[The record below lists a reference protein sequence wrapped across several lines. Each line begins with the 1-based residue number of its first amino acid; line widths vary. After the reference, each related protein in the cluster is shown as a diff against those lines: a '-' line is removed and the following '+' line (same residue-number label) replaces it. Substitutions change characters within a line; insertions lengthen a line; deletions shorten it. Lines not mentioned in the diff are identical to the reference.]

1 MCEYECVSFNVLI
14 IICLIFRGFEKY
26 ISSFH
31 ANLKKKKLYY
41 ILVLHALFKFLY
53 VNNPQ
58 LLIFLK
64 ELMRKNAFPMV
75 GQGLKLF

>member
-1 MCEYECVSFNVLI
+1 M
-14 IICLIFRGFEKY
+14 
-26 ISSFH
+26 
-31 ANLKKKKLYY
+31 
-41 ILVLHALFKFLY
+41 HALFKFLY

>member
-14 IICLIFRGFEKY
+14 IICLIFRGFKNTLAVFMQ
-26 ISSFH
+26 I
-31 ANLKKKKLYY
+31 KKKNLYY